1 MPMAYELEGVPRRSD
16 ATASRP
22 WGVRREG
29 QRPVTRETM
38 ARPRCR
44 FCGNGDDVGDPEDP
58 TNPREAAGTTAR
70 RARTSMHRSIL

>member
-1 MPMAYELEGVPRRSD
+1 MPMAYELAGVPRRSD
-16 ATASRP
+16 AIVSRP

-44 FCGNGDDVGDPEDP
+44 FRGSGDDAGDPEDP
-58 TNPREAAGTTAR
+58 TNP
-70 RARTSMHRSIL
+70 